1 MLRACAPGHSAKLT
15 DHFWL
20 VFFKKKSFALPKGEH
35 GRQDPEIQMLQVR
48 KMVRQLEIERE
59 CVKEHLPDLEL

>member
-1 MLRACAPGHSAKLT
+1 VKLT

-20 VFFKKKSFALPKGEH
+20 VFFNKKSYGLPKGEH

-48 KMVRQLEIERE
+48 KMVRQLEINLE
-59 CVKEHLPDLEL
+59 CVKKELPDLQL